1 MTRHPKHV
9 FRSSPPTVDL
19 LTTDA
24 THITIPGCAYS
35 CDQLAEMRAALEEHL
50 RGLDRFLDTAPAG
63 TPSHQ
68 RTVYHDRTGQ
78 RELAYIEHNRLT
90 ISAYTLNLD
99 EAQDFYRLLTA
110 VLGGEAC
117 PGVPE
122 LPRITPTP
130 ILFHNLSKTHA

>member
-1 MTRHPKHV
+1 
-9 FRSSPPTVDL
+9 VDL
-19 LTTDA
+19 LITDA
-24 THITIPGCAYS
+24 SQIMIPGCAYTP
-35 CDQLAEMRAALEEHL
+35 DQLAELRAALEEHL

-63 TPSHQ
+63 TSSHQ
-68 RTVYHDRTGQ
+68 RTIYHDRTGQ
-78 RELAYIEHNRLT
+78 RELAYIEHHRLT
-90 ISAYTLNLD
+90 ISAYTLSLD

-110 VLGGEAC
+110 VLGGDAC